1 MKKERLMHACRLARV
16 LVFVCLLSA
25 AGMFASRVLA
35 QQPVVLVG
43 AGSGLPEALYLNWND
58 EYMKANART
67 GVRYLPRGTDEGS
80 RQVQKGI
87 ADFGGGDYPLP
98 AVQLDPARGK
108 LIQIPVAAAG
118 VAIVYNIPGVQQEIR
133 LSGPVLADI
142 FLSKITMWNHPEI
155 AKLNPGVKLPATGI
169 LAVHLNEGKG
179 ENYIFSDYLSRVS
192 PEFRAKVGRG
202 LSPKWVTG
210 TSLARGEDVLF
221 QVKDTD
227 GAIGY
232 AEMGLAIR
240 AGGSLARVKNAA
252 GEFVKP
258 SSESVA
264 AAAERA
270 DVGEDL
276 RGSTMNAPGAESYPI
291 ASFTWLYLPEK
302 GKDPQRQEALKA
314 YALWALTSGQA
325 LAAKLGYAPLPLNVA
340 SKAKAKLDNLH

>member
-1 MKKERLMHACRLARV
+1 MKKDRSMYARGFARV
-16 LVFVCLLSA
+16 LVFVGLLSTAGVFA
-25 AGMFASRVLA
+25 AAALA

-43 AGSGLPEALYLNWND
+43 AGSALPEALYLNWND
-58 EYMKANART
+58 EYTRANART

-87 ADFGGGDYPLP
+87 ADFGGGDYPL
-98 AVQLDPARGK
+98 ATDQLDPARGK

-118 VAIVYNIPGVQQEIR
+118 VAIVYNIPGVQQEIH

-155 AKLNPGVKLPATGI
+155 AKLNPGVKLPAAGI
-169 LAVHLNEGKG
+169 LTVHLNEGKG

-192 PEFRAKVGRG
+192 PEFRARVGRG

-232 AEMGLAIR
+232 AEMGMAIR
-240 AGGSLARVKNAA
+240 AGGLLAQVKNVT

-258 SSESVA
+258 SPESVA
-264 AAAERA
+264 AAAARA

-302 GKDPQRQEALKA
+302 GKDPERQAALKA

-325 LAAKLGYAPLPLNVA
+325 LAAKLGYAPLPVNVA
-340 SKAKAKLDNLH
+340 SKAKVKLEALR

>member
-1 MKKERLMHACRLARV
+1 MDKNRLKHVCGLTWVRA
-16 LVFVCLLSA
+16 LVCFLSA
-25 AGMFASRVLA
+25 AGAFAVTVLA

-58 EYMKANART
+58 EFMKANAQT

-98 AVQLDPARGK
+98 TVQLDPARGK
-108 LIQIPVAAAG
+108 LIQIPVAVAG
-118 VAIVYNIPGVQQEIR
+118 VAIVYNIPGVQQQIH
-133 LSGPVLADI
+133 LTGPLLADI

-155 AKLNPGVKLPATGI
+155 AKLNPGVKLPAAGI

-179 ENYIFSDYLSRVS
+179 ENYIFTDYLSRVS
-192 PEFRAKVGRG
+192 PEFRARVGRG

-240 AGGSLARVKNAA
+240 SGVALAQVKNAT

-258 SSESVA
+258 SPESVA
-264 AAAERA
+264 AAGARA

-302 GKDPQRQEALKA
+302 AKDPQRQAALKA

-340 SKAKAKLDNLH
+340 SKAKAKLDELR